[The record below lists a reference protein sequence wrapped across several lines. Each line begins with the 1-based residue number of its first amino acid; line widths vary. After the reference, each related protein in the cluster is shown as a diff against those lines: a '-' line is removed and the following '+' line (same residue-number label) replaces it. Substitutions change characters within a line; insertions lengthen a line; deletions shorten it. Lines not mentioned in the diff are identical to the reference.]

1 MDTPQ
6 HDSDTTDQNE
16 PQHSVIPRTR
26 TRMKRAFWWSFLL
39 GSMSTAIYLIATNS
53 NRMIDVNQEVLQAAR
68 ARWEAGQYANYLVE
82 IEVTTSGTD
91 TYQVTVKNNQAVQ
104 VLLNGNALHRRHA
117 FDTWTVAG
125 MLDTIALDIEH
136 CERWEQG
143 RAAPGTCDLMIN
155 GTFDETT
162 GIPRKYIRM
171 ELGRPNSI
179 GVMDWKITRFTP
191 TDKAVLSN

>member
-1 MDTPQ
+1 MDRADATSLEFSEKLLIRLLRQ
-6 HDSDTTDQNE
+6 AW
-16 PQHSVIPRTR
+16 PR
-26 TRMKRAFWWSFLL
+26 RAN
-39 GSMSTAIYLIATNS
+39 M
-53 NRMIDVNQEVLQAAR
+53 
-68 ARWEAGQYANYLVE
+68 
-82 IEVTTSGTD
+82 
-91 TYQVTVKNNQAVQ
+91 AVQ

-191 TDKAVLSN
+191 TDKAVLRN